1 MTEQQI
7 ENNLSAAAQERA
19 NIAQLEKDLRAT
31 TDNSQQRV
39 LRYRIKICRN
49 FLRQH
54 LLTAQALER
63 TLAV

>member
-1 MTEQQI
+1 MTKQQI
-7 ENNLSAAAQERA
+7 ENNLAAAAQERD
-19 NIAQLEKDLRAT
+19 NIAQLEKDLQAT

-49 FLRQH
+49 FLRQYM
-54 LLTAQALER
+54 LTAQALER